1 MHGYACRM
9 LHPFADM
16 KCPLSTPLLHH
27 ATSLGAVF
35 RVVTAPCSVAPAACA
50 AADKTVA
57 AHVSGEK
64 SNGAMERV
72 CLGGIGRHAL
82 RMPMA
87 INVGRSLRHAAVVNG
102 IA

>member
-1 MHGYACRM
+1 M

-16 KCPLSTPLLHH
+16 KWPLSTPLLHH

-64 SNGAMERV
+64 SNGAMERGAMERV
-72 CLGGIGRHAL
+72 SLGGIGRPAL
-82 RMPMA
+82 RLPT
-87 INVGRSLRHAAVVNG
+87 RSLQHVAVVHG